1 MLDPDITPELL
12 QTIDILEGL
21 EHLYDAAPSDDIADV
36 LLKAW
41 IGVTET
47 FPEDFKSATWED
59 AGADGLRRYIR
70 VKSFFSNPHENP
82 ISQEDLEQYCEN
94 RQEIDWE
101 NEDDWDED

>member
-41 IGVTET
+41 VGVTET
-47 FPEDFKSATWED
+47 FPEDFKSATRED

-70 VKSFFSNPHENP
+70 IKSFFSNPYENP
-82 ISQEDLEQYCEN
+82 ISQEDLEQYWEN
-94 RQEIDWE
+94 RQDIDLDQE
-101 NEDDWDED
+101 EDED